1 MLYLKGQNSSFIS
14 GSLSSFNPVISYGF
28 NLSQLS
34 TYDPNSTNQSLSAQL
49 FVSAPSINVT
59 LEMANAEI
67 VPVVPVFPSSSQ
79 MFLSSSVFSSSMM
92 NMYSSS
98 MIVCYTTGMEES
110 SSTMIAP
117 TSSSSIATS
126 SSIASSSSTTSNI
139 PISISIIT
147 VSESAIMTTIH
158 DTVTQTA
165 TVCPS
170 LGNTPLLSISTTT
183 YTTTATVTAMAS
195 ACSPSNSTTPTRSSS
210 TKTAPTS
217 EANAFTEKI
226 EVVGSALYFGIAV
239 IIIAVIVIVALSIF
253 CCVFCY
259 KRGHQKGR
267 ISEIKFDREIEMS
280 GTNPLYDDPADTM
293 SYRSSVAS
301 VDEKK
306 LLQFMQ

>member
-1 MLYLKGQNSSFIS
+1 MSE
-14 GSLSSFNPVISYGF
+14 
-28 NLSQLS
+28 LS
-34 TYDPNSTNQSLSAQL
+34 TYDPNNTNQSLSAL
-49 FVSAPSINVT
+49 LSVSVASINVT
-59 LEMANAEI
+59 LGMANAEI
-67 VPVVPVFPSSSQ
+67 VPVVPFFPSSTQ
-79 MFLSSSVFSSSMM
+79 AFMSSSIFSSMM
-92 NMYSSS
+92 GMYSSS
-98 MIVCYTTGMEES
+98 MVVCYTTGMEES
-110 SSTMIAP
+110 SSMMIAP
-117 TSSSSIATS
+117 TSSSSIV
-126 SSIASSSSTTSNI
+126 SSSSVTTNV
-139 PISISIIT
+139 PISVSIIT

-170 LGNTPLLSISTTT
+170 LGNTQILSISTTT
-183 YTTTATVTAMAS
+183 YTTTATVTASAS
-195 ACSPSNSTTPTRSSS
+195 ACRPSNSSTPTRSSS
-210 TKTAPTS
+210 VKTQPTP

-239 IIIAVIVIVALSIF
+239 IIIAILVLLALSIF

-280 GTNPLYDDPADTM
+280 GTNPLYDDPSDTM